1 MRRVALPLLLATGI
15 TVANANSRTGF
26 SGKDALSVSQ
36 PIVQHAEQMQS
47 HQEFW
52 KWQKKKE
59 KEDALK
65 FLMPE
70 ATKLTGSYGTLTSEQ
85 QKQFE
90 RAKSNLV
97 FIENK
102 GQWHSDVLYL
112 CRMGGLDA
120 WITKY
125 GVNYTFYKL
134 EEVSSTERKEHAI
147 PDKFEHKDYNIIGHR
162 VLMKLQ
168 NHNPSPAL
176 EGKQKQEGYYN
187 YFIGNDPGK
196 HATYVGLYKEAV
208 VKNVYNGIDLR
219 YYFEKGSLR
228 YDYIVHP
235 GADPSQIVFTLEGSD
250 KTYVNEKGNFIF
262 TTRFGEVA
270 MAELKTYQEKDK
282 KTIASQF
289 IQKSGNLWSFKI
301 DDYDKTQ
308 KLIIDPLVYSTFIG
322 GSAIDQ
328 ANSIKVDNAGNA
340 IIVGE
345 TFSTDYDVTPG
356 AFQSSG
362 GGIRSD
368 VAVTKLNNDGT
379 ALIYSTYIGGNLD
392 DIGYEL
398 HVDINNDVYLTGIAY
413 SANFPT
419 TSGVIQSSPSGGT
432 VDAFICKL
440 NSTGTNLLYST
451 FLGGYGAD
459 AAFSITVDNLGN
471 AYIAG
476 TTSAFDFPVT
486 SGAFQNTL
494 NPGTDA
500 FISIINSTASAL
512 LYSTYLGGNGG
523 EYAYSIALDSSG
535 NFYVTGYTA
544 ANNFP
549 VSTNAYQVTLGGG
562 LDVFVSKFNSSGALV
577 YSTYLGG
584 SLDDWGYA
592 IAVDNIGNAYVT
604 GYTQSSDFDTT
615 SFAYQT
621 TKDISSDVFI
631 SKLNSTGTD
640 LIYSTY
646 LGGDGQEVGRDIF
659 VDNFGNAYVCGV
671 TTSSNFD
678 VTTNAYQASNGGPFL
693 SADAFITKINS
704 SGTSLLSSTYLGGSN
719 DEWAYGLTNDNFGY
733 VYITG
738 RTGSSNFVTS
748 SGAFQTT
755 FGGGQFDIYVTKLCM
770 DSNMT
775 ISLSSS
781 VGSDNQTVCINSSI
795 NNIIYSTSG
804 ATAAN
809 VSGLPAGVTGNFSGS
824 NFTISGTPTVSGT
837 FNYTVTLTG
846 GCGNVTATG
855 TITVNICTGIEE
867 ANKNALWKLYP
878 NPSKGVFIIQTEK
891 GGVFELMDITG
902 RVLQVFKMQNS
913 TQQIQVSLPNGIYFI
928 CEKASGAMQKLIL
941 E

>member
-1 MRRVALPLLLATGI
+1 MKKLMLFLTLLLI
-15 TVANANSRTGF
+15 KNLSFSNPFLQHNNYNKNAR
-26 SGKDALSVSQ
+26 
-36 PIVQHAEQMQS
+36 
-47 HQEFW
+47 
-52 KWQKKKE
+52 
-59 KEDALK
+59 
-65 FLMPE
+65 
-70 ATKLTGSYGTLTSEQ
+70 KL
-85 QKQFE
+85 
-90 RAKSNLV
+90 N

-102 GQWHSDVLYL
+102 GQWDSDVLYL

-125 GVNYTFYKL
+125 GVNYTFYKI
-134 EEVSSTERKEHAI
+134 EEIPSVNKIEHQL
-147 PDKFEHKDYNIIGHR
+147 PEKFVHKDYNLIGHR

-168 NHNPSPAL
+168 NHNPSPAR
-176 EGKQKQEGYYN
+176 EEKQKQEGYYN
-187 YFIGNDPGK
+187 YFIGNDPNK
-196 HATYVGLYKEAV
+196 HASFVGLYKEAI

-219 YYFEKGSLR
+219 YYFDKGSLR

-289 IQKSGNLWSFKI
+289 IQKSDNLWSFKI

-328 ANSIKVDNAGNA
+328 ANSIKVDTDGNA
-340 IIVGE
+340 VIVGE

-398 HVDINNDVYLTGIAY
+398 HIDINNNVYLTGIAY

-419 TSGVIQSSPSGGT
+419 TSGVIQSSTSGGT
-432 VDAFICKL
+432 ADAFICKL

-451 FLGGYGAD
+451 FLGGYGVD

-476 TTSAFDFPVT
+476 RTDAFDFPIT
-486 SGAFQNTL
+486 SGAFQNTM

-523 EYAYSIALDSSG
+523 EHAYSIALDSSG

-549 VSTNAYQVTLGGG
+549 VSTNAYQDTLGGG

-584 SLDDWGYA
+584 SLNDWGYA

-604 GYTQSSDFDTT
+604 GYTESSDFDIT

-646 LGGDGQEVGRDIF
+646 LGGNGQEVGRDIF

-738 RTGSSNFVTS
+738 RTESSNFVTS
-748 SGAFQTT
+748 LGAFQTT
-755 FGGGQFDIYVTKLCM
+755 FGGGQFDIYVTKLCI

-781 VGSDNQTVCINSSI
+781 VGSDNQTICMNSPI

-809 VSGLPAGVTGNFSGS
+809 VSGLPAGVTGNFIGS
-824 NFTISGTPTVSGT
+824 NFTISGTPTISGT

-846 GCGNVTATG
+846 GCGNVSATG
-855 TITVNICTGIEE
+855 TIIVNVCAGIEE
-867 ANKNALWKLYP
+867 ANKKELWKLYP
-878 NPSKGVFIIQTEK
+878 NPSSGTFTLQTEK

-902 RVLQVFKMQNS
+902 RVINTFKLQNN
-913 TQQIQVSLPNGIYFI
+913 TETLQINLPSGMYFI
-928 CEKASGAMQKLIL
+928 REKDSGATQKIKM